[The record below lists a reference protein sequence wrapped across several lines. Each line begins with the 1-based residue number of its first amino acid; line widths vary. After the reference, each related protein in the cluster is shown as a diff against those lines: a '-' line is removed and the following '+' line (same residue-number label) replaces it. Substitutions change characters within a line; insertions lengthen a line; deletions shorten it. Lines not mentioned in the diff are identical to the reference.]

1 MFHPLHLL
9 LYRVFPLD
17 VAFNLELIATYE
29 AACAGM
35 FLWLAR
41 AGLDRR
47 AALFGAM
54 LLACSGFYLW
64 HYQHVN
70 VVSGLAHVPWL
81 LLATDVLFETLPVV
95 LVTTLVVLASR
106 RFRGA
111 MLALV
116 VITAADIGW
125 WGYQEVFRRPPR
137 SIHALLDGIDA
148 PGGAVARRVDLCAE
162 RRVRG
167 ESPHPRRIPAG
178 IRLRGAS
185 ACDTL
190 PLLQQHLTSTVG
202 RTVGSTRRA
211 GRYRT
216 PLPSIVRDCSRRSM

>member
-1 MFHPLHLL
+1 MGRHAP
-9 LYRVFPLD
+9 
-17 VAFNLELIATYE
+17 
-29 AACAGM
+29 ACSSGS
-35 FLWLAR
+35 R

-54 LLACSGFYLW
+54 LLAFSGFYLW

-81 LLATDVLFETLPVV
+81 LLATDVLFETLLVV

-148 PGGAVARRVDLCAE
+148 PGAQSPAE
-162 RRVRG
+162 SIFVRNA
-167 ESPHPRRIPAG
+167 ESEGNLLTLAG
-178 IRLRGAS
+178 YRLAS
-185 ACDTL
+185 
-190 PLLQQHLTSTVG
+190 G
-202 RTVGSTRRA
+202 
-211 GRYRT
+211 
-216 PLPSIVRDCSRRSM
+216 